1 MEEWVDKSEWTE
13 DWTYAVEGPGEQED
27 PEYAAYPANAGAG
40 GPWAGQHPV
49 TTKIPPSYNGTT
61 SCFVFEEAV
70 KDWLDITELEEA
82 RRGPAL
88 KARLEGAA
96 YMYRAVHRYRRWSQ
110 ILKLHR
116 GGQDIN
122 RWITRVEVVLD
133 KAKTAWM

>member
-1 MEEWVDKSEWTE
+1 MLSKERNKRIRGMLLIRLMLEL
-13 DWTYAVEGPGEQED
+13 AVLGL
-27 PEYAAYPANAGAG
+27 AA
-40 GPWAGQHPV
+40 AGQHPV

-61 SCFVFEEAV
+61 SWFAFEEAV
-70 KDWLDITELEEA
+70 EDWLDITELEEA

-96 YMYRAVHRYRRWSQ
+96 YMYRAVLDTLRPYFIMNKQSVFLYRFFQ

-122 RWITRVEVVLD
+122 HWITRVEVVLD
-133 KAKTAWM
+133 KAKTA